1 VAARLPAD
9 SAAQAAVNALAV
21 EPLRSGA
28 DAQPR
33 YAEAMV
39 NNLAEQVVAR
49 EVAQLKSRVQRLPGD
64 SEEVG
69 PLFAQ
74 LAQLEQRR
82 RELRARAIGGEA

>member
-1 VAARLPAD
+1 
-9 SAAQAAVNALAV
+9 
-21 EPLRSGA
+21 
-28 DAQPR
+28 
-33 YAEAMV
+33 MV
-39 NNLAEQVVAR
+39 NSLAEQVVAR
-49 EVAQLKSRVQRLPGD
+49 EVSELKSRLQRLAAD